1 MTESSRESRLTTPL
15 IFVRPW
21 SSNAS
26 DASMFPSPS
35 GGSLA
40 VRINGRHAG
49 LDYRTVRLD
58 GGGHVGRLA
67 DVGTDTR
74 DDDGERGEQS
84 HHHDFDVGPAI
95 GAQQRMVH
103 SLSPFDP
110 RTAAGS
116 GSIEPESP
124 RAVRGH

>member
-1 MTESSRESRLTTPL
+1 MTESSRESRLTL
-15 IFVRPW
+15 IVFRPW

-26 DASMFPSPS
+26 DASMFPSPG

-40 VRINGRHAG
+40 IRIDGRCAG
-49 LDYRTVRLD
+49 FDDRAVRLD
-58 GGGHVGRLA
+58 GGGHVARLA
-67 DVGTDTR
+67 DVGADTS

-124 RAVRGH
+124 P